1 MEVRMRVVAA
11 TLSILVSLAA
21 VAAIAD
27 RRIPLTDLGGG
38 TYYGFVGGLYE
49 HGLNIMPPDHFAAGL
64 AAAAAVQPLDID
76 GQPSPAG
83 RVVMLS
89 IGFLF
94 SSRRRHTRFDCDW
107 SSDVCS
113 SD

>member
-21 VAAIAD
+21 VAAIAEQ
-27 RRIPLTDLGGG
+27 RIPLTDLGGG

-89 IGFLF
+89 IGMSNTTQEFCAPQNPAPC
-94 SSRRRHTRFDCDW
+94 TAW
-107 SSDVCS
+107 SFVG
-113 SD
+113 